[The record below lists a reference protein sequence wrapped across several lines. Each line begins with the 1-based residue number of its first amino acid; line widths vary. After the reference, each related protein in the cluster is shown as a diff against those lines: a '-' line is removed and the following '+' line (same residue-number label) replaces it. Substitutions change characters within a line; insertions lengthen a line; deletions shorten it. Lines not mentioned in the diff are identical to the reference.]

1 MGNMNFNKTLNTII
15 DILPINYKD
24 NNGNIIKG
32 LISFE
37 FKERN
42 EITINNFY
50 IEYSSN
56 CDYNYY
62 PKITNKRFYII
73 IYGNNL
79 NEIDSLDVYLKIP
92 YITFLNLNYNQSNN
106 MLLIFLND
114 NIFQISLK
122 TKQIIT
128 NYIISPLYFL
138 KKGKNISGNIFNKF
152 KVLSTHNYN
161 EKTKKYEEIILLKE
175 YFENKVYLYYWDD
188 KTLLEKKKNLNYLYL
203 EI

>member
-1 MGNMNFNKTLNTII
+1 MGNMNFNKTLNIII

-92 YITFLNLNYNQSNN
+92 SITFLKLNYNQSNN
-106 MLLIFLND
+106 MMLIFLND

-128 NYIISPLYFL
+128 NYIIAP
-138 KKGKNISGNIFNKF
+138 
-152 KVLSTHNYN
+152 
-161 EKTKKYEEIILLKE
+161 LLK
-175 YFENKVYLYYWDD
+175 N
-188 KTLLEKKKNLNYLYL
+188 
-203 EI
+203 